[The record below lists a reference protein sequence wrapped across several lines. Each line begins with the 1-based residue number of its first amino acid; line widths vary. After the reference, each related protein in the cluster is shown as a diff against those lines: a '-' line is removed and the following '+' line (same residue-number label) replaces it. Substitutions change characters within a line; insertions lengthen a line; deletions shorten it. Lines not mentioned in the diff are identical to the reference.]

1 MRRDNTPPAQKHK
14 FCGAAA
20 HFYDD
25 RVGPGKILGVIA
37 EGALSVLF
45 GLFLFLRPGAG
56 AVALIWVIGS
66 FAILSGV
73 ILIALGFKLKGVKPA
88 SA

>member
-1 MRRDNTPPAQKHK
+1 
-14 FCGAAA
+14 
-20 HFYDD
+20 
-25 RVGPGKILGVIA
+25 
-37 EGALSVLF
+37 VLF

-73 ILIALGFKLKGVKPA
+73 ILIALGFRLKRAKPA